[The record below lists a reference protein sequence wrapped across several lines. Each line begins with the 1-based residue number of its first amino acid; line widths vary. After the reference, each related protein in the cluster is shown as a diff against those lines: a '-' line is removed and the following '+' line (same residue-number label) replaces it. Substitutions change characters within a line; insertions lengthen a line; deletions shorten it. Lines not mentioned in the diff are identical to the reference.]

1 MIQSEFEKIEKAKI
15 ILQKIAKGI
24 NPITGEQIEDNSFL
38 NDARMIR
45 CFYFV
50 AEVLDNVRKGAYGPT
65 KNKLTKFVITPE
77 QKKRVEFPPNKIG
90 VNEFS
95 RCINSCIDLS
105 ISKKLSGVE
114 LNNKLKKL
122 GILSEEPTAKGK
134 TRTVINEN
142 SINYGFE
149 SERRTYNGVEYE
161 MVVINDKGKK
171 YLLDNIESIMGEES

>member
-1 MIQSEFEKIEKAKI
+1 MTQSEFEKIEKAKI

-24 NPITGEQIEDNSFL
+24 NPITGEQIEENSFL
-38 NDARMIR
+38 NDARIIR

-50 AEVLDNVRKGAYGPT
+50 AEVLDNVKNGVYSST
-65 KNKLTKFVITPE
+65 KNKLKKFVITPE
-77 QKKRVEFPPNKIG
+77 QKEKVEFPPNKIG

-95 RCINSCIDLS
+95 RCINASIDLS
-105 ISKKLSGVE
+105 ISKKLTGVE

-122 GILSEEPTAKGK
+122 GILSEETAEKGK

-149 SERRTYNGVEYE
+149 SERRIYNGVEYD

-171 YLLDNIESIMGEES
+171 YLLDNIESIIGEES